1 MRINEMFMLGR
12 EVYDWHLLLR
22 CCFFGYFF
30 ILILKFFK
38 SFQANPRLDVVVQT
52 INHCSVNVAHFAIV
66 FLAIFLCYAFA
77 GHFLLGHKHKGWSS
91 MLGSVYMCWST
102 SLSMDMVKEFSVPI
116 QAVCFAWTLSY
127 QVLVQQ
133 VMLNMLYCIVFDS
146 YAYVKNRSG
155 TPQTLFAQIRSAAAT
170 ARETRGFVNLY
181 TLIVQLEDDD
191 FPAHPNEVVTVR
203 SLKRAFERDG
213 MSRLNAEYLMRQ
225 TADYA
230 QEKGEDVEITLSD
243 AIRVTGHIQKN
254 TMLKNLVLS
263 EDSLDMIT
271 TEARNK
277 EAAEKQQDR
286 AAFVSNTLGEMPQFE
301 KVEGKDSVADETC
314 DALEQHLIHVST
326 TLQECRQEQANMAA
340 DVNAALEEI
349 WKQEDRRYS
358 KVDLL
363 IHDLEQGLQ
372 AVEHSIGS
380 MGVSFSGT
388 NFQQLASVPD
398 RCDTPQILEALT
410 SRSASSDSC
419 VERLDLRLSE
429 LKEHMHELSEASQ
442 TEELREL
449 FWQLELSLRNLNG
462 GKSLG
467 RSHETE
473 SVIPMKCFIRGKNA
487 VVNNIQAGTSPP
499 ARPLQQVMD
508 FGFDDGLYDWGE
520 AQAEDQAGAEEASLH
535 GDKDDEDTQVFD
547 FDEDDEDAY
556 PPDGDGHQD
565 GGGPPD
571 DGEPTRSRRRSRST
585 RRRRTSSWIYF
596 GQELFDKLS
605 QAPPRQQRKYRRI
618 LSRRVTIKEYLP
630 ANKQALRGLDS
641 LTGAAALEL
650 EEEVFRKG
658 GIIREYESLTRLQG
672 ESVNAYVSV
681 GVRRASKFLNQLM
694 VGSSPAK
701 VPWAVS
707 PSTFMHSSASAA
719 GKELSPAQEE
729 LDHAWLVGKYADAE
743 VVCWEGGDL
752 PERYFSY
759 GTVAEKPL
767 RPVGIATSECL
778 YNLLG
783 MGNSGGNR
791 RTQRQALKRELPWK
805 SIPSADWPAF
815 PGVPN
820 FLFWHEAHL
829 YFRDFSLPAFCRDP
843 ARDNK
848 VTTMLGIHVDDLI
861 GGAKDVAKQQM
872 AAVEASFERIKRWPH
887 GRITQDQSHYVA
899 DMILTKAKAPEGTVG
914 IRPKAAVG
922 KSRDELKIED
932 LHEVNRS
939 LRYAKATA
947 DTSIS
952 IEPAPADKRSWWPTG
967 TPICDTGFAFGMEEF

>member
-1 MRINEMFMLGR
+1 MDAGVPTLSLETKLLLQKLKMIWDKIAGGKLHSITLSDVQAVFDILDPGEKGYITRNECHALQQLSNVKLSRSYLIDLCEDADQDNSGTVTAEEFLKALTTGKVAFNYLRESLNKGPKEVRQNECDRSDLLVWLKHEYETTSALYSMPTVFLLLIVYIYFVTTHVDVTNAWRVQSGLHENIDSLHKAPLMMNRHGQLPHMEWTANSWLPRYYHQDLNLHRFPGRVTSYNQMLGGSRLHKEYYQSGACSVNSAQAQLYNSKDGTCDRHGGITEEDDIVLPYHLHKSIHEFTIDNLTKSYWFDNHVDRLEYQTMFYNGQVNMITFERLQFILRTDGHLQFWFHHESWTAEPYLNAWNVLPDILFAVLLLRIAQAEVKELVPAIAGGVDGLKDYLGFWNIVDWMAITVGFFNIGMWLYIFVMVSVDLPQAIAQIPQAELDARVLQNQTYLTLDDLAEVIEPAVLNQRINEMFMLGR

-462 GKSLG
+462 GK
-467 RSHETE
+467 
-473 SVIPMKCFIRGKNA
+473 
-487 VVNNIQAGTSPP
+487 
-499 ARPLQQVMD
+499 
-508 FGFDDGLYDWGE
+508 
-520 AQAEDQAGAEEASLH
+520 
-535 GDKDDEDTQVFD
+535 
-547 FDEDDEDAY
+547 
-556 PPDGDGHQD
+556 
-565 GGGPPD
+565 
-571 DGEPTRSRRRSRST
+571 
-585 RRRRTSSWIYF
+585 
-596 GQELFDKLS
+596 
-605 QAPPRQQRKYRRI
+605 
-618 LSRRVTIKEYLP
+618 
-630 ANKQALRGLDS
+630 
-641 LTGAAALEL
+641 
-650 EEEVFRKG
+650 
-658 GIIREYESLTRLQG
+658 
-672 ESVNAYVSV
+672 
-681 GVRRASKFLNQLM
+681 RA
-694 VGSSPAK
+694 
-701 VPWAVS
+701 
-707 PSTFMHSSASAA
+707 
-719 GKELSPAQEE
+719 
-729 LDHAWLVGKYADAE
+729 
-743 VVCWEGGDL
+743 
-752 PERYFSY
+752 
-759 GTVAEKPL
+759 
-767 RPVGIATSECL
+767 
-778 YNLLG
+778 
-783 MGNSGGNR
+783 
-791 RTQRQALKRELPWK
+791 
-805 SIPSADWPAF
+805 
-815 PGVPN
+815 
-820 FLFWHEAHL
+820 
-829 YFRDFSLPAFCRDP
+829 
-843 ARDNK
+843 
-848 VTTMLGIHVDDLI
+848 
-861 GGAKDVAKQQM
+861 
-872 AAVEASFERIKRWPH
+872 
-887 GRITQDQSHYVA
+887 
-899 DMILTKAKAPEGTVG
+899 
-914 IRPKAAVG
+914 
-922 KSRDELKIED
+922 
-932 LHEVNRS
+932 
-939 LRYAKATA
+939 
-947 DTSIS
+947 
-952 IEPAPADKRSWWPTG
+952 
-967 TPICDTGFAFGMEEF
+967 